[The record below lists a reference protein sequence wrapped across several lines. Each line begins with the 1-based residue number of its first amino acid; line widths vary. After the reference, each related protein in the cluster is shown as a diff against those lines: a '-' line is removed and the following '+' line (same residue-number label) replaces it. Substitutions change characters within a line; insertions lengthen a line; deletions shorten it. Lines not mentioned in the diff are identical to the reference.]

1 MYTWR
6 LSFIRDNLALDYN
19 VIEEVLKTAQFTD
32 DIEFFPDQTD
42 PARIRMT
49 FVTQTK
55 EDMDLFL
62 LTDGQP
68 IIKMLE
74 DLRKEIECPICY
86 EVINNNELQLSN
98 CGHKFC
104 KTCYDR
110 ILRDSN
116 ECAVCKKKLKW
127 N

>member
-6 LSFIRDNLALDYN
+6 LSFIRDNLALDFN
-19 VIEEVLKTAQFTD
+19 VIEDVLKTAQFTD

-42 PARIRMT
+42 PVRIRMT

-68 IIKMLE
+68 IVKMLE
-74 DLRKEIECPICY
+74 DL
-86 EVINNNELQLSN
+86 
-98 CGHKFC
+98 H
-104 KTCYDR
+104 T
-110 ILRDSN
+110 
-116 ECAVCKKKLKW
+116 KKLKPMIEEW
-127 N
+127 

>member
-6 LSFIRDNLALDYN
+6 LSFIRDNLSLDVN
-19 VIEEVLKTAQFTD
+19 VIEDVLKTAQFTD

-42 PARIRMT
+42 PVRIRMT
-49 FVTQTK
+49 FVAQTK

-74 DLRKEIECPICY
+74 DL
-86 EVINNNELQLSN
+86 
-98 CGHKFC
+98 H
-104 KTCYDR
+104 T
-110 ILRDSN
+110 
-116 ECAVCKKKLKW
+116 KKLKPIIEEW
-127 N
+127 